1 MVVDTI
7 QSIKDTEK
15 KADEIMKQAD
25 QESKDI
31 LTKATQEASK
41 LKEDAKISSTKKAA
55 ADLEEA
61 KAQGNQVLQ
70 QQEENTKNE
79 IKGLNE
85 KVKEKENEAIQL
97 ILEGLV

>member
-15 KADEIMKQAD
+15 KADTIINEAD
-25 QESKDI
+25 VKSKDI
-31 LTKATQEASK
+31 LTKATKDASK
-41 LKEDAKISSTKKAA
+41 LKEDAKESSMQKAV

-61 KAQGNQVLQ
+61 KEKGKQLLQ

-85 KVKEKENEAIQL
+85 KVNEKENEAIQL
-97 ILEGLV
+97 IMEGLV